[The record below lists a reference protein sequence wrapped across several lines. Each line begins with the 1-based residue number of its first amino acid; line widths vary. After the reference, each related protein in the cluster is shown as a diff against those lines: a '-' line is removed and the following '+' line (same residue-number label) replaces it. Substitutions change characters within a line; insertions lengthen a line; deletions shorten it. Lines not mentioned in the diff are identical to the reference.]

1 MRTVFLKN
9 IVRTTLLNA
18 CLVLASPAVSEQ
30 LLVSPD
36 AQLRGML
43 FDHLNGAVPD
53 FNDIA
58 RQSQLVRE
66 ATEFTRATVVQTE
79 INRLQEL
86 WSDLSNVDA
95 LQFNVTVYFGEYNGS
110 ARGFP
115 ISLFAPGTYIQGAVP
130 VTFSNA
136 SEMAIYPVSPDR
148 GPATLDLLDN
158 SRTAIAKVT
167 LQNLKASPTQSGA
180 IEGQISDVVFANR
193 AGTEIGRYSAVP
205 ADDPNAEG
213 DLAPAKVGASL
224 ANSLG
229 VPPAGTTWETVLPF
243 LESQG
248 FVSGE
253 GQNFSGQLFK
263 IENGQFSTQ
272 KPLER
277 YDELLL
283 AFGTNERTA
292 LLGRKEVSRM
302 SFGFDAP
309 KRPFGK
315 LDCSTA
321 NVIDACGVMKFKRR
335 NGELILID
343 LMVLVEA
350 SGTPYQNPL
359 SAFPFDAVVLSR
371 MQSADTQVSYA
382 ESELGGVNNRGAGA
396 KVLWAGALSQKA
408 APLHDL
414 RKGYDSTFSADT
426 MLWLVDGQNNGT
438 RIVLR
443 SSSPSSE

>member
-43 FDHLNGAVPD
+43 FDHLNGAVPN

-66 ATEFTRATVVQTE
+66 ATEFTRATVLQTE

-86 WSDLSNVDA
+86 WSGLSDVDA

-110 ARGFP
+110 AMGFP

-136 SEMAIYPVSPDR
+136 SEMSIYPVSADQ

-167 LQNLKASPTQSGA
+167 LRSLRASPTRSGA
-180 IEGQISDVVFANR
+180 IEGQISEVVFANR
-193 AGTEIGRYSAVP
+193 AGTEIGRYSAAP
-205 ADDPNAEG
+205 ADGPDAEG
-213 DLAPAKVGASL
+213 DLAPAAAGISL
-224 ANSLG
+224 TNSLG
-229 VPPAGTTWETVLPF
+229 VPPAGTSWEDVLPF

-263 IENGQFSTQ
+263 IEDGKLSTQ

-277 YDELLL
+277 YDELMLG
-283 AFGTNERTA
+283 FGTTEQTA
-292 LLGRKEVSRM
+292 LLARKEVSRM

-309 KRPFGK
+309 KRPFGT
-315 LDCSTA
+315 LNCGTA
-321 NVIDACGVMKFKRR
+321 NVSDACGVMKFKRR
-335 NGELILID
+335 NGEVILVD
-343 LMVLVEA
+343 MMLLVEL
-350 SGTPYQNPL
+350 SSTPYQSPL
-359 SAFPFDAVVLSR
+359 SAFPFDNGILSR
-371 MQSADTQVSYA
+371 MRSADTQVSYA
-382 ESELGGVNNRGAGA
+382 ESELGGAQNRGAGA
-396 KVLWAGALSQKA
+396 KVLWSGDLLQKA
-408 APLHDL
+408 APMHDL
-414 RKGYDSTFSADT
+414 RDGYADTFSADV
-426 MLWLVDGQNNGT
+426 MLWLIDNQKNGT
-438 RIVLR
+438 LVVVR
-443 SSSPSSE
+443 SSEPQTE